1 LRRRSGRD
9 TGIGLHKKRRRRPI
23 GWLKRGDWL
32 HKKRRQVD
40 YLRRLGWLRRG
51 DEGGL
56 LEETG
61 WIKRGDADYFRRR
74 SAQLEETKCIT

>member
-1 LRRRSGRD
+1 VEETTELDCIRRGD
-9 TGIGLHKKRRRRPI
+9 GGQLAGLKEETGCI
-23 GWLKRGDWL
+23 KRGD
-32 HKKRRQVD
+32 QVD
-40 YLRRLGWLRRG
+40 YLRRLGWIRRG

-61 WIKRGDADYFRRR
+61 WIKRGDADYLRRR

>member
-1 LRRRSGRD
+1 VHILRRRSGRGN
-9 TGIGLHKKRRRRPI
+9 GIGLHKKRRQRAI

-56 LEETG
+56 LEETE
-61 WIKRGDADYFRRR
+61 WI
-74 SAQLEETKCIT
+74 T

>member
-1 LRRRSGRD
+1 
-9 TGIGLHKKRRRRPI
+9 
-23 GWLKRGDWL
+23 
-32 HKKRRQVD
+32 VD

-61 WIKRGDADYFRRR
+61 WIKRGDADYLRRR